1 MLQVIIMASL
11 FLVRWERTQGAVCR
25 TGTDNMTPEKGN
37 TILILQTINL
47 ISICS
52 IKHSHM
58 YIWSHLYIT

>member
-37 TILILQTINL
+37 TILILLNFLFTVKVVPHECVNRTGL
-47 ISICS
+47 
-52 IKHSHM
+52 
-58 YIWSHLYIT
+58 L